1 MHVQILP
8 WLVQYIQAEKE
19 TGGVPP
25 VLEESQEQAD
35 GQRIFWHFEHSA
47 WVARVQAPDG
57 RKHRLERC
65 VSRRQKREG
74 LSRAEAKALVY
85 REVEAWAECVE
96 VGPGP
101 GRTHL
106 RSLRPGRVSFALCE
120 FPIVV
125 FDNILNTY

>member
-1 MHVQILP
+1 MHVEDLP

-35 GQRIFWHFEHSA
+35 GQWIFWHFEHSA

-57 RKHRLERC
+57 RKYRLERC

-74 LSRAEAKALVY
+74 LSRAETKALVY
-85 REVEAWAECVE
+85 REVKEWA
-96 VGPGP
+96 
-101 GRTHL
+101 HL
-106 RSLRPGRVSFALCE
+106 VKAGDPVPSCRCYCGSPA
-120 FPIVV
+120 
-125 FDNILNTY
+125 